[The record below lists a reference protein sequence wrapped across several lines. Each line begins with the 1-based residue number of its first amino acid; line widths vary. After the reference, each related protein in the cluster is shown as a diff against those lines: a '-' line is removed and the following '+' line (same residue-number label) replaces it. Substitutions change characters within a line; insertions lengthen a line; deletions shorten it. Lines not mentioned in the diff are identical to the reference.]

1 MSDIFV
7 MVRSQSNNALT
18 SIDGIP
24 FVAFLYQSEQVVA
37 KETIELVHADAGF
50 DDLSPGHYTVVVKH
64 ERVEPSY
71 ATYDVPIHH
80 DDEVILITFVYLE
93 AERVLLRIQSAVEKR
108 L

>member
-24 FVAFLYQSEQVVA
+24 FVAYLRQDDLMVA

-50 DDLSPGHYTVVVKH
+50 DDLSLGHYTVVVKH
-64 ERVEPSY
+64 TRVEPPE
-71 ATYDVPIHH
+71 ATCDVRIHRQ
-80 DDEVILITFVYLE
+80 DEVILLTFVYLE
-93 AERVLLRIQSAVEKR
+93 AERVLLRVQSAVEKR